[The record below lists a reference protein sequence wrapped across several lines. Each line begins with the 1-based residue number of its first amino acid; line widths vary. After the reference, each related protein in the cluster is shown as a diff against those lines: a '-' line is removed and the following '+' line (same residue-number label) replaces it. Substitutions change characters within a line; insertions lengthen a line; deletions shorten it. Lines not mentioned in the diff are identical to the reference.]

1 MRRLPKR
8 YQKFMEDFPKLGQ
21 AYEAYGEAAA
31 TAGPLDEKTRCL
43 VKLAISIAS
52 RLEGGAKSH
61 AHKAILAG
69 ANVEEVRHVAVLSG
83 PIIGFPSMM
92 AGLSWV
98 EGVLEEEGLIR
109 GED

>member
-8 YQKFMEDFPKLGQ
+8 YQRFLAEFPEVGQ

-31 TAGPLDEKTRCL
+31 QAGPLDEKTRCL
-43 VKLAISIAS
+43 VKLAISIS
-52 RLEGGAKSH
+52 SKLEGGAKSH
-61 AHKAILAG
+61 THKAILAG
-69 ANVEEVRHVAVLSG
+69 ATAEEVRHVAVLAA

-109 GED
+109 GEE